1 MVIRHSNCLV
11 VKYRKQRTMKTI
23 LLVLTTFLAVQLN
36 ALAQP
41 QMTEQNSFVNE
52 LQHSEIKND
61 LKIYPNPVRN
71 KKVTLEMPNDE
82 MTEIR
87 LVSIVGKEV
96 WKKDFEFGTSKYQ
109 IKLENIP
116 KGIYLVQVKTT
127 ENIAIVKKLLISE
140 N

>member
-1 MVIRHSNCLV
+1 
-11 VKYRKQRTMKTI
+11 MKTI
-23 LLVLTTFLAVQLN
+23 LLVIITFIAFQLN

-41 QMTEQNSFVNE
+41 QMAEQKPGFNDT
-52 LQHSEIKND
+52 QPSEIKND
-61 LKIYPNPVRN
+61 LKIYPNPA
-71 KKVTLEMPNDE
+71 KDQKVTLEMPNDE

-96 WKKDFEFGTSKYQ
+96 WKKKFEFGTSKYQ

-116 KGIYLVQVKTT
+116 KGIYLVQVKTM
-127 ENIAIVKKLLISE
+127 ENTAIVKKLLIAE